1 MSVDTRSESQVL
13 SASLVPLVGANKALT
28 ALSQS
33 PKGESMA
40 FSMQRSDQEL
50 VDATLAGELPAFDE
64 LMERYQR
71 LVYSLVSSFANHTD
85 EALDLTQNIFLKAY
99 RKLSAF
105 DGRGSLKAWLA
116 RIAINE
122 GINTAKSATRRQAR
136 HEAWHI
142 VRDDH
147 HPAAQDHD
155 VLVTERKQQVANAL
169 GHLSPRHRLAIELRY
184 LQEMPIREVAAVL
197 ECSEGVA
204 RNILFRG
211 LRKLRQEL
219 AEAS

>member
-1 MSVDTRSESQVL
+1 MDRTDNDLVAATLNGELAAFD
-13 SASLVPLVGANKALT
+13 SL
-28 ALSQS
+28 
-33 PKGESMA
+33 
-40 FSMQRSDQEL
+40 MQRYE
-50 VDATLAGELPAFDE
+50 
-64 LMERYQR
+64 R
-71 LVYSLVSSFANHTD
+71 LVYSLVSSFATNSE
-85 EALDLTQNIFLKAY
+85 EALDLTQEIFLKAY

-105 DGRGSLKAWLA
+105 DGRGTLKAWLA

-122 GINTAKSATRRQAR
+122 GINSAKSASRRQAR

-142 VRDDH
+142 VRPSH
-147 HPAAQDHD
+147 QPAAQDKD
-155 VLVTERKQQVANAL
+155 VLTAERKRQVAGAL
-169 GHLSPRHRLAIELRY
+169 RDLSPRHRLAIELRY

-211 LRKLRQEL
+211 LRKLRQQL